1 MPDLTLRQLEII
13 RFLQKYKEKTGRY
26 ATVRNVCEHFEWTS
40 PSTAHQQLLAIERQ
54 GFLERI
60 RLTDGVF
67 VWWPTERWWERA

>member
-13 RFLQKYKEKTGRY
+13 RFLQKYREKTGMY
-26 ATVRNVCEHFEWTS
+26 ATVRNVCDNFGWTS

-60 RLTDGVF
+60 QITDGVF
-67 VWWPTERWWERA
+67 VFWPTEQWWNRG